1 MNMRP
6 RPEAYVPRPRASRIA
21 AILTGCI
28 SAAVILHVQPLA
40 AQTVAGRVT
49 HASGG
54 VPLAGVYVSLTNE
67 AGSFVAGGLTDAEGR
82 YVLRAPAPGRYDLQA
97 ELIGFSPASAGAL
110 LLAENNTERRDLA
123 MNVRAID
130 LQAITVEAE
139 NRCRSGPPAAPA
151 TQELWEAARTALRVT
166 QWTQQKGALRFALV
180 QTRRELDHRT
190 MDVKAERTQTRSG
203 RFVGSPYIARPAEEL
218 SREGFVTRA
227 EDGRLDYW
235 APDAA
240 VLLSESFLADH
251 CFRVARP
258 DASEPGLVGLAFE
271 PVAGRNVPDID
282 GVLWIDAATSEL
294 RRLDFRYVNLPFRGR
309 TQWEQ
314 VGGRVEF
321 ERLDNGMWIVRRWR
335 IRMPVVVVRNR
346 IEGASSSRELVLS
359 ELNELSAEVVLLSA
373 DVSGAA
379 VPAARSGQAAADVP
393 AEPSAPAMEG
403 AADAAAPDRPA
414 SSTRQTVLEAR
425 PGRHGVFGA
434 VTSESGPAPGVV
446 VTLSDSTG
454 TRVAAALTDENGNFS
469 IRSLPGAGTY
479 DLSAE
484 HIGYDP
490 TLHSVV
496 VGPREAVRVAV
507 RLATNAL
514 PLGEIRVT
522 ARRQDFLADAG
533 FYDRMRRGMGWFV
546 DSEEVER
553 RKPWRV
559 TDLVRGASGVR
570 VIPTGTFESDIRI
583 IDAQRLHG
591 ECPPTIYVDGFLA
604 RSSPRMEPA
613 LTELV
618 DGSNVAALEVLRR
631 PSEIPPRYNGTNAAC
646 GVVLVWLKR

>member
-1 MNMRP
+1 MTTRP
-6 RPEAYVPRPRASRIA
+6 RVRRRHVLRCA
-21 AILTGCI
+21 AMLICCMGAGL
-28 SAAVILHVQPLA
+28 LLDVQPLA
-40 AQTVAGRVT
+40 AQSVAGRVT

-67 AGSFVAGGLTDAEGR
+67 AGSFVAGGLTDVEGR

-97 ELIGFSPASAGAL
+97 ELIGYSPESARAL
-110 LLAENNTERRDLA
+110 LLAANTTERRDLS
-123 MNVRAID
+123 MTVRAID

-166 QWTQQKGALRFALV
+166 QWTHQMGALRFALV

-190 MDVKAERTQTRSG
+190 MNVKAETIRTRSG
-203 RFVGSPYIARPAEEL
+203 HFAGSPYIARPAEEL
-218 SREGFVTRA
+218 SRDGYVTRA

-235 APDAA
+235 APDAD

-251 CFRVARP
+251 CFRVTRP
-258 DASEPGLVGLAFE
+258 DASEPGFVGLAFE
-271 PVAGRNVPDID
+271 PVAGRDVPEID

-309 TQWEQ
+309 KQWDQ

-321 ERLDNGMWIVRRWR
+321 ARLDNGMWIVSRWR

-346 IEGASSSRELVLS
+346 IEGASSVREFELS
-359 ELNELSAEVVLLSA
+359 ELNELSAEVTLLSDAGAPGVGVAPALPGGDAVA
-373 DVSGAA
+373 DVS
-379 VPAARSGQAAADVP
+379 
-393 AEPSAPAMEG
+393 AEASAPARKR
-403 AADAAAPDRPA
+403 AADAAVPDRPA
-414 SSTRQTVLEAR
+414 SSSRETVLEAR
-425 PGRHGVFGA
+425 PGRHGVFGV
-434 VTSESGPAPGVV
+434 VTSESGAAPGVA

-454 TRVAAALTDENGNFS
+454 TRVATALTDENGNFS
-469 IRSLPGAGTY
+469 MQRLPGAGSY
-479 DLSAE
+479 ELSAE

-490 TLHSVV
+490 TRHRVT

-546 DSEEVER
+546 DAEEVDR

-559 TDLVRGASGVR
+559 TDLLRSASGVR
-570 VIPTGTFESDIRI
+570 VVPTGTFESDIRI

-591 ECPPTIYVDGFLA
+591 DCPPTIYIDGFLA
-604 RSSPRMEPA
+604 RSAPRAEPA

-631 PSEIPPRYNGTNAAC
+631 PSEIPPRYNGSNAAC